1 METDFVDFVVCGDFC
16 FGEWSAIDAESVV
29 LSDWAGCERVDEKVF
44 RTWRFLKPSVCVES
58 RIFVEEGS
66 VWSVVILLYDNVSV
80 SGTWRCVGTV
90 RYHIC
95 KAAEFLKDEH
105 CRDVVR
111 HQGNVWRAVLISR
124 IGQPIEPC
132 CGECLDEA
140 DDFYGELAA

>member
-1 METDFVDFVVCGDFC
+1 M
-16 FGEWSAIDAESVV
+16 
-29 LSDWAGCERVDEKVF
+29 
-44 RTWRFLKPSVCVES
+44 
-58 RIFVEEGS
+58 
-66 VWSVVILLYDNVSV
+66 SVVILLYDNVSV
-80 SGTWRCVGTV
+80 SGTWRCVATV
-90 RYHIC
+90 RYHIFNG
-95 KAAEFLKDEH
+95 AEFLKDEH